1 MNAKAAVHYSSR
13 YKATVVCSVPTRQSP
28 ARQSS
33 RHELKARMEGV
44 VAKDNLA
51 EQSNCICLTLH
62 VISITVI
69 LPIFTF
75 IVLVSVVILWIT
87 HKKILHGL
95 LGTTCPL
102 MVLASL
108 NLPGGETI
116 FWIETVSIMASAK

>member
-28 ARQSS
+28 ARLSS

-62 VISITVI
+62 VISITV
-69 LPIFTF
+69 LLLIFAF

-87 HKKILHGL
+87 HKKHLRGL

-102 MVLASL
+102 MALASL

-116 FWIETVSIMASAK
+116 SWIETVSI

>member
-28 ARQSS
+28 ARLSS

-44 VAKDNLA
+44 VAKVNLA

-62 VISITVI
+62 VISITVL
-69 LPIFTF
+69 LPIFAF

-87 HKKILHGL
+87 HKKHLRGL

-116 FWIETVSIMASAK
+116 SWIETVSIMASAK